1 MGDFEDSAGHE
12 GRLIGLG
19 VGLPDENL
27 AAVGVLGPEGLA
39 LAPLIVGNHLVG
51 GLQNGLGGAVILLQ
65 PNHLSAGMLL
75 FKVEDIFDSRAA
87 EAINAL
93 IVVSH
98 HAEILVAA
106 RQQRRKQVL
115 EVVGVL
121 VLVDQDVAELPLV
134 VAADLLILL

>member
-1 MGDFEDSAGHE
+1 M
-12 GRLIGLG
+12 
-19 VGLPDENL
+19 
-27 AAVGVLGPEGLA
+27 
-39 LAPLIVGNHLVG
+39 GNHLVG

-65 PNHLSAGMLL
+65 PNHLGTGMLL
-75 FKVEDIFDSRAA
+75 FKVEDIFDGSAA
-87 EAINAL
+87 EAVNTL
-93 IVVSH
+93 VVVAH
-98 HAEILVAA
+98 HAEIFVAA